1 MSGEPFF
8 EFHGVSKGKS
18 VYVLDR
24 RETSDADGGGL
35 QYRYEV
41 EEWTVVSAGRLY
53 LTARC
58 GGRVKEQFE
67 RLPSVHPWRGICLES
82 TQFRGT
88 RLFHKKCFPT
98 RELAEQARA
107 IFEKADAGK
116 AQART

>member
-1 MSGEPFF
+1 MNCEAFF
-8 EFHGVSKGKS
+8 EFHGVAKGKT

-24 RETSDADGGGL
+24 RETSDADGGGS
-35 QYRYEV
+35 QCRYEI

-88 RLFHKKCFPT
+88 RLFRKKCFPT
-98 RELAEQARA
+98 RELAEKAKT